1 MKNTKSEQKEMG
13 VDFVEVE
20 NPITEPNPTP
30 TVTKVKKK
38 VGIQYR
44 NTPNKQVFV
53 SGDANAEFE
62 VIDDSNGEVVGKG
75 KTTDKGESIVICS
88 YISKTLKAIAL
99 SLICVIN
106 IFAQQTTQVNVQQQT
121 VTATG
126 PLVKT
131 GNVLSINP
139 ASTTSA
145 GSMSIADKIKLD
157 GIVPVFLSNNAAPF
171 SFNTTTQVGNIP
183 QVPSIINGQLVQG
196 DGTTPEQIPDNWR
209 VGRGATGALPD
220 GSNDVT
226 EKIGHQSDIYV
237 GADALVTVGHGGGN
251 IASNTAVGNFAL
263 ESNTTG
269 ANNTSVGDYSLYK
282 NISGNNNVAIG
293 AFSLYNNI
301 LGSYNVGIGEGSLFS
316 NTNGIE
322 NTGNGNGSLRNNT
335 TGSFNVA
342 IGLNSLYH
350 NNTGSYN
357 TSIGVNSLHNNKG
370 SNNTANGNLS
380 LFSNTNGNFNTA
392 LGHASLN
399 SNTIGNENVGI
410 GVNSLFFNQES
421 QNTSIGYDSF
431 TGNNVLVSGATI
443 TASSATRITLSTAMT
458 PSPSVGTFITIV
470 PVAGFFSSI
479 SGFTIPKSFKVI
491 NATTLE
497 VTDPSQVLGLTGTVT
512 GFEIRQS
519 KGYTNSSALGYNA
532 EPTASNQVMLGDVNV
547 TQVVSTG
554 TFFGAGFTVASDKR
568 IKSEIKDLTPEMI
581 TALKSIKPKIYKNA
595 NTGKTEMGVI
605 AQDIPEIL
613 RPYLVTIIPQVYS
626 KVKSAELKLT
636 LAKKLG
642 YKSISDYTKA
652 VEANKLALLSKPTD
666 AKLLAEKER
675 LTITNDTAYLTDF
688 YSVDYAK
695 LAAMV
700 ALVK

>member
-1 MKNTKSEQKEMG
+1 MKNMKSEQKE
-13 VDFVEVE
+13 VIADVVEVE
-20 NPITEPNPTP
+20 NFVTEPNPTP
-30 TVTKVKKK
+30 TVTRVKKK

-44 NTPNKQVFV
+44 NTPNEQVFV

-121 VTATG
+121 LTATG

-157 GIVPVFLSNNAAPF
+157 GLNI
-171 SFNTTTQVGNIP
+171 TQ
-183 QVPSIINGQLVQG
+183 L
-196 DGTTPEQIPDNWR
+196 PDFWR
-209 VGRGATGALPD
+209 LNRGANGAVPD
-220 GSNDVT
+220 GVNDVI
-226 EKIGHQSDIYV
+226 ENIGHQSDIYV
-237 GADALVTVGHGGGN
+237 GDDALVTVGHGGGN
-251 IASNTAVGNFAL
+251 VASNTVIGNFAL
-263 ESNTTG
+263 E
-269 ANNTSVGDYSLYK
+269 
-282 NISGNNNVAIG
+282 
-293 AFSLYNNI
+293 
-301 LGSYNVGIGEGSLFS
+301 
-316 NTNGIE
+316 
-322 NTGNGNGSLRNNT
+322 NNT
-335 TGSFNVA
+335 TG
-342 IGLNSLYH
+342 NS
-350 NNTGSYN
+350 
-357 TSIGVNSLHNNKG
+357 
-370 SNNTANGNLS
+370 NTANGNSALYS
-380 LFSNTNGNFNTA
+380 NTTGGFNTANGVSALFSNTTGDFNTA
-392 LGHASLN
+392 
-399 SNTIGNENVGI
+399 IGNY
-410 GVNSLFFNQES
+410 SLYYIAKNNR
-421 QNTSIGYDSF
+421 NTSIGQNSSNDCFILS
-431 TGNNVLVSGATI
+431 TGAVL
-443 TASSATRITLSTAMT
+443 TASTTTQVNISPALTGSWAVGEDIVIVLQT
-458 PSPSVGTFITIV
+458 PFS
-470 PVAGFFSSI
+470 SSI
-479 SGFTIPKSFKVI
+479 SGFYEGVYKIV

-497 VTDPSQVLGLTGTVT
+497 VLRPNTVLGTTGTVNSV
-512 GFEIRQS
+512 EVRQGR
-519 KGYTNSSALGYNA
+519 KIDNSTALGYNA
-532 EPTASNQVMLGDVNV
+532 EPTASNQVMLGDANV

-605 AQDIPEIL
+605 AQDIPAIL

-626 KVKSAELKLT
+626 KEKSAELKL
-636 LAKKLG
+636 LMVKKLG
-642 YKSISDYTKA
+642 FKSVSDYTKA
-652 VEANKLALLSKPTD
+652 VEANRLTLLSKPRD

-675 LTITNDTAYLTDF
+675 LTVINDTAYLTDF